1 MEEKAEQ
8 KGMEQASAQER
19 DMFYNPHDITG
30 VKGMLEA
37 QSKELD
43 RKKVRACM
51 QRQLE
56 LKIENELYI
65 RAHPE
70 LKTMI
75 SLFLKKVLDEQP
87 KNVLQF
93 AGSFFDRPSLK
104 DVVTEAMQAQQ

>member
-43 RKKVRACM
+43 RKK
-51 QRQLE
+51 LE